1 MDLFEKLGT
10 VQSNEVMKKR
20 TIEHKASNTA
30 GYTCFSRACASREK
44 DASFRGPDNLA
55 EIFLPLGA
63 RVILGVPLF
72 RWLFMRK
79 IAPLGI
85 YEYVLARTKLLDEVF
100 IHALRNRFAQI
111 VLLGAGFDTR
121 ALRFTNENLGSKIFE
136 LDIYTTQQPK
146 VEILNRKQIE
156 LPKELLFVPID
167 FNKDSMTDV
176 LGKAGYGTNEKSLF
190 ILEGVTMY
198 LTSDAVNRTLD
209 FIRCSAMEESILA
222 FDYVYAS
229 VLRRE
234 NKFYGE
240 REIHETV
247 SRAGEGWTFG
257 IEEGT
262 IGDFLTQRGFK
273 LMTHYTP
280 SDLEKAYLVA
290 DDGTRFGR
298 INGTHCIVTASV
310 CESFA
315 NSKNASEIEFPSGF

>member
-1 MDLFEKLGT
+1 MT
-10 VQSNEVMKKR
+10 KR

-44 DASFRGPDNLA
+44 DERFRGPDNLA

-63 RVILGVPLF
+63 RVILGIPLF

-79 IAPLGI
+79 IAPPGI

-100 IHALRNRFAQI
+100 IDALRNRFTQI

-121 ALRFTNENLGSKIFE
+121 ALRFTNENSGSKIFE
-136 LDIYTTQQPK
+136 LDVYATQQPK
-146 VEILNRKQIE
+146 VEILNRRQIE
-156 LPKELLFVPID
+156 LPKELVFTPVD
-167 FNKDSMTDV
+167 FNKESIADV
-176 LGKAGYGTNEKSLF
+176 LGKVGYATNEKSLF

-198 LTSDAVNRTLD
+198 LTSDAVDRTLD
-209 FIRCSAMEESILA
+209 FIRCSAMEESIVA

-240 REIHETV
+240 REIYETV
-247 SRAGEGWTFG
+247 SSAGEGWTFG
-257 IEEGT
+257 IEDGT
-262 IGDFLTQRGFK
+262 IKDFLTQRGFK
-273 LMTHYTP
+273 LMTHYMS
-280 SDLEKAYLVA
+280 SDLEKAYLIA

-298 INGTHCIVTASV
+298 INGTHCVVTASV
-310 CESFA
+310 CE
-315 NSKNASEIEFPSGF
+315 NLVNPKNAPEIEFPSGS

>member
-1 MDLFEKLGT
+1 MT
-10 VQSNEVMKKR
+10 RR

-44 DASFRGPDNLA
+44 DERFRGPDNLA
-55 EIFLPLGA
+55 EIFLPFGA

-72 RWLFMRK
+72 RWLFMGK
-79 IAPLGI
+79 IAPPGI

-100 IHALRNRFAQI
+100 INALRNRFAQI

-156 LPKELLFVPID
+156 LPKELVFVPID
-167 FNKDSMTDV
+167 FNKESMANV
-176 LGKAGYGTNEKSLF
+176 LGKAGYATNQKSLF
-190 ILEGVTMY
+190 IWEGVTMY
-198 LTSDAVNRTLD
+198 LTSDAVDRMLD
-209 FIRCSAMEESILA
+209 FIRCTALEESIVA

-229 VLRRE
+229 VLRRG

-257 IEEGT
+257 IEDGT
-262 IGDFLTQRGFK
+262 IEDFLTQRGFK
-273 LMTHYTP
+273 LITHHIP
-280 SDLEKAYLVA
+280 SDLEKRYLTA
-290 DDGTRFGR
+290 EDGKRFGR

-310 CESFA
+310 CEDFA
-315 NSKNASEIEFPSGF
+315 NSNKASEIEFPSGF